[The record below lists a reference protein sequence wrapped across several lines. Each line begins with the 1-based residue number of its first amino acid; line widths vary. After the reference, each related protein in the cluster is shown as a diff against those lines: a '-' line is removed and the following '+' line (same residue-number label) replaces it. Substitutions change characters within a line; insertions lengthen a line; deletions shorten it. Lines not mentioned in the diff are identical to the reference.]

1 MYVLLS
7 IKPQY
12 VKLIFKGIK
21 KYELRKSIFK
31 QKVKRAY
38 IYATSPVKRIVG
50 TFTILK
56 VITGVILASYGEN
69 TGSMQ
74 ESTKRN
80 FSGILAPVRKD
91 FALK

>member
-31 QKVKRAY
+31 QKVKKAY

-50 TFTILK
+50 GFTILK
-56 VITGVILASYGEN
+56 AITGHPSELWRKYWQYE
-69 TGSMQ
+69 